1 MSADQ
6 SHPPGRHSLRNGGGS
21 VGTTLV
27 ILWAVAGVAGLR
39 AGEPR
44 ASSVYVAPPRDTI
57 DPNTASWWELTVLPR
72 IGESTARRIVEYREA
87 RPPADT
93 EAASGAFQRAAD
105 LERVRGIGPK
115 TVQRIAPYLRF
126 PD

>member
-6 SHPPGRHSLRNGGGS
+6 SHPPGRHSGRDGVGH

-39 AGEPR
+39 AGEPCD
-44 ASSVYVAPPRDTI
+44 SVVPVAPAVDTV
-57 DPNTASWWELTVLPR
+57 DPNTAPWWELTVLPR

-87 RPPADT
+87 GPPTDT